1 MAWLWL
7 LSRTTHL
14 YDFRDRLAKVI
25 ETLHIQLVKNA
36 IAQRH
41 TDPTVLALDGT
52 SIAACASRHRMVTKD
67 TLQKRQRVL
76 AQVRE
81 GLWPQDQELPKWVPP
96 TPSGRDNLYEE
107 WKSLRTRC
115 QHESQRMR
123 QNQAINGKI
132 PPRSLLV

>member
-1 MAWLWL
+1 MVLYQYLKGRRSPATWEEEAKLNQAMQWLGYGYCPAR
-7 LSRTTHL
+7 RTW

-76 AQVRE
+76 TQVRE
-81 GLWPQDQELPKWVPP
+81 GLWPQDQE
-96 TPSGRDNLYEE
+96 TS
-107 WKSLRTRC
+107 
-115 QHESQRMR
+115 
-123 QNQAINGKI
+123 
-132 PPRSLLV
+132 